1 MRYICTSIV
10 ATLAL
15 VGTSMA
21 GKAQILNVPG
31 DYPTIESAVIAANN
45 GDTVLIAAGTYYE
58 SDIQLAEFDGTGGKD
73 IAISGETEPDGS
85 PAVTIQVSGG
95 QRAFNDYRSSSHV
108 GEGLIFEN
116 LIIQGGGAY
125 SGGGGAIRLYNSTA
139 SIHNCWFID
148 NNSSQNGGG
157 AVHISYSNIPAITS
171 CRFLNNYTGIQGGAV
186 HVSFN
191 VNVTFENCEFEYN
204 IANYGGAL
212 FVQRNSVAVI
222 ENCKISNNTTYGEA
236 GAGIYLSETTCYIN
250 NSEISNNHTTHWTD
264 GGIGGWKSVLTVDH
278 STICG
283 NTPDQFGSSISYSG
297 EGNCVSDDCV
307 DCPDVCTGDVN
318 GDGFVNIQDLLGVID
333 QWGSCDDECS
343 ADFNVDGTV
352 DVLDLLAVIDGW
364 GTCP

>member
-21 GKAQILNVPG
+21 GTADTLNVPG

-73 IAISGETEPDGS
+73 IVISGETEPDGS
-85 PAVTIQVSGG
+85 PAVTIQVSGIH
-95 QRAFNDYRSSSHV
+95 RAFNDYRSSSHV

-116 LIIQGGGAY
+116 LIIQGGGAHY
-125 SGGGGAIRLYNSTA
+125 GGGAIRLYNSTA
-139 SIHNCWFID
+139 SIHNCWFIG

-157 AVHISYSNIPAITS
+157 ALHISYSDIPAITN

-264 GGIGGWKSVLTVDH
+264 GGIGGWKSTLIVDH

-283 NTPDQFGSSISYSG
+283 NTPDQFGASISYSG
-297 EGNCVSDDCV
+297 EENCVSDDCV
-307 DCPDVCTGDVN
+307 DCPDDCTGDA
-318 GDGFVNIQDLLGVID
+318 DGSDSVDIEDLLLVLGEYSTCTENCSGDLDDDGDVDIEDMLLVI
-333 QWGSCDDECS
+333 G
-343 ADFNVDGTV
+343 
-352 DVLDLLAVIDGW
+352 GW
-364 GTCP
+364 GACP

>member
-1 MRYICTSIV
+1 MKLLCTTIV
-10 ATLAL
+10 TTLAL

-73 IAISGETEPDGS
+73 IAISGETELDGS

-125 SGGGGAIRLYNSTA
+125 SGGGGAILLYNSTA

-157 AVHISYSNIPAITS
+157 ALHISYSDIPAITS
-171 CRFLNNYTGIQGGAV
+171 CRFLNNYTNILGGAV

-204 IANYGGAL
+204 IADYGGAL

-264 GGIGGWKSVLTVDH
+264 GGIGGWKSTLTVDH

-283 NTPDQFGSSISYSG
+283 NTPDQFGASISYSG

-307 DCPDVCTGDVN
+307 DCPDDCTGDA
-318 GDGFVNIQDLLGVID
+318 DGSGSVDIEDLLLVLGEYSTCTQNCSGDLDDDGDVDIEDMLIVI
-333 QWGSCDDECS
+333 G
-343 ADFNVDGTV
+343 
-352 DVLDLLAVIDGW
+352 GW
-364 GTCP
+364 GPCS